1 MILQV
6 SQLSKEERV
15 KKIYQDVN
23 SKSINT
29 MSFTPTQ
36 PIIQP
41 STMIQIIESIEDRV
55 YFISE
60 SPSFEFKGRNYTCS
74 QYKCD
79 TVEDFK
85 ILMDNNSNDFFILYN
100 IMMTNGVISNAPGIS
115 QNQSYMI
122 RGVFV
127 QDPSIKREQIINQ
140 ILNEE

>member
-1 MILQV
+1 MILKI

-15 KKIYQDVN
+15 KKIYQDIN

-29 MSFTPTQ
+29 ISFSSSQ
-36 PIIQP
+36 PIIEP
-41 STMIQIIESIEDRV
+41 STMIQIIESVEDRV

-60 SPSFEFKGRNYTCS
+60 SPAFEFNGRNYTS
-74 QYKCD
+74 QQYKCD

-85 ILMDNNSNDFFILYN
+85 ILMNNNSNDFFILYN
-100 IMMTNGVISNAPGIS
+100 IMMTNGVMSNAPGIS

-127 QDPSIKREQIINQ
+127 KDPLVRREQIINQ
-140 ILNEE
+140 ILDEE

>member
-1 MILQV
+1 MIQV

-15 KKIYQDVN
+15 KEIYQDIN

-36 PIIQP
+36 PIIEP
-41 STMIQIIESIEDRV
+41 STMIQIIESIEDRI

-60 SPSFEFKGRNYTCS
+60 SPSFEFKGRNYTCA
-74 QYKCD
+74 QYKCN

-85 ILMDNNSNDFFILYN
+85 TLMDDHSNEFYIIYN
-100 IMMTNGVISNAPGIS
+100 IMLTNSIFSNAPGIS

-127 QDPSIKREQIINQ
+127 EDPLIKREQIINQ
-140 ILNEE
+140 ILNE

>member
-1 MILQV
+1 MIQV

-15 KKIYQDVN
+15 KEIYMEVSKKTANSMTFSPSQSTIEPSNLVKIID
-23 SKSINT
+23 
-29 MSFTPTQ
+29 
-36 PIIQP
+36 
-41 STMIQIIESIEDRV
+41 SIEDRV

-60 SPSFEFKGRNYTCS
+60 SPAFEFKGRNYTCA

-79 TVEDFK
+79 TIEDFK
-85 ILMDNNSNDFFILYN
+85 SLMDDHSNEFYILYN
-100 IMMTNGVISNAPGIS
+100 IMITNNIS

-127 QDPSIKREQIINQ
+127 EDPLVKREQIINQ

>member
-23 SKSINT
+23 SKSINM
-29 MSFTPTQ
+29 MSFSPTQ
-36 PIIQP
+36 PIIEP

-60 SPSFEFKGRNYTCS
+60 SPAFEFNGRNYNCQ

-85 ILMDNNSNDFFILYN
+85 TLMDNHSNEFYIVYN
-100 IMMTNGVISNAPGIS
+100 IMLTPGIISNAPGIS

-127 QDPSIKREQIINQ
+127 EDPLVKREQIINQ

>member
-1 MILQV
+1 MVLQV

-15 KKIYQDVN
+15 KKIYQDIN
-23 SKSINT
+23 SKSINM
-29 MSFTPTQ
+29 MSFSPTQ
-36 PIIQP
+36 PIIEP

-60 SPSFEFKGRNYTCS
+60 SPSFEFNGRNYNCQ

-85 ILMDNNSNDFFILYN
+85 IFMDNHSNDFFILYN
-100 IMMTNGVISNAPGIS
+100 IMMTNGVISNVSGIS

-122 RGVFV
+122 RGIFV
-127 QDPSIKREQIINQ
+127 EDPLIKREQLINQ
-140 ILNEE
+140 VLGEE